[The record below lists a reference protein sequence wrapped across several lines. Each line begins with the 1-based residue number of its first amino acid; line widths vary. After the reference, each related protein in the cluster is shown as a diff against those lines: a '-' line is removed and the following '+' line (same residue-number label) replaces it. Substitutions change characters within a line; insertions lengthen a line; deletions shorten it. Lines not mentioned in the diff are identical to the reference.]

1 MVVSFFWGGGRNFF
15 EKLQSVNKMG
25 RYKTKIRLFMI
36 ILQMNLRRYCVK
48 AKKSI

>member
-25 RYKTKIRLFMI
+25 RYKTEIRLFYDHPNE
-36 ILQMNLRRYCVK
+36 LTKVLC
-48 AKKSI
+48 